1 MQKKWIGGP
10 NNILRSCD
18 GSISFHVPK
27 AEGQVSPFTRSF
39 FTLITGANG
48 KKCLGTTKTI
58 FWVKMIT
65 FSHIMPVFNDKVH
78 FFHIILL
85 IFIYFSKSGI
95 ERNCRQELCILRT
108 SICVCN
114 GMGLKRLILTK
125 IR

>member
-1 MQKKWIGGP
+1 MKGTDVNNNILPSKKLRGKIHAEEMNWGP

-58 FWVKMIT
+58 F
-65 FSHIMPVFNDKVH
+65 
-78 FFHIILL
+78 
-85 IFIYFSKSGI
+85 
-95 ERNCRQELCILRT
+95 
-108 SICVCN
+108 
-114 GMGLKRLILTK
+114 
-125 IR
+125 